1 MYAITCSRA
10 AEKQRVMEK
19 AREEDYAEQKRIDKE
34 VVRMSEHDRLVYTH
48 AILYTPPGRLLEN

>member
-34 VVRMSEHDRLVYTH
+34 VVRMSEHDRH